1 MVDFNPN
8 AGGATQTQEIQTRHS
23 GFDELGITSIELMF
37 AKLQNDLAVENREAA
52 KSRIEAIK
60 ANQTCQK
67 KVSEFITELRNLT
80 TGKKDEDD
88 VSVPDKLKNEI
99 NDFISKHP
107 DMLTKVDFGSKAV
120 DVNKA
125 IQSLQSQQEQIGSD
139 TQQEMLLIQ
148 DLMSK
153 VSSYSQG
160 AIGAINKAGDTLT
173 AIVR

>member
-8 AGGATQTQEIQTRHS
+8 AGAANQTQDVQNRTN
-23 GFDELGITSIELMF
+23 GFDDLGITSIELMF
-37 AKLQNDLAVENREAA
+37 AKLQNDLAVDNREAA
-52 KSRIEAIK
+52 KSRIDNIK
-60 ANQTCQK
+60 NNQKLQK
-67 KVSEFITELRNLT
+67 TLSDFIVQLRNT
-80 TGKKDEDD
+80 TSGKKDDD
-88 VSVPDKLKNEI
+88 KVTVDGTLQNNINKFLKDNG
-99 NDFISKHP
+99 
-107 DMLTKVDFGSKAV
+107 LTEVKFGEKAV
-120 DVNKA
+120 DINTA
-125 IQSLQSQQEQIGSD
+125 IQSLQNQQESIGSD